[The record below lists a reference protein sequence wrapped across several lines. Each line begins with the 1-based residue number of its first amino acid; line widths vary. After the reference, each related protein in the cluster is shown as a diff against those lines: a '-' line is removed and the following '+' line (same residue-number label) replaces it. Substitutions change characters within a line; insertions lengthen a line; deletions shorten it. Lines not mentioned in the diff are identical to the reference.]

1 MTLDRRQFLKL
12 SAAGLAA
19 TSMGRRL
26 QAAEEFPVRTITRGP
41 KFHWFGYYD
50 KFEFDPTN
58 RYVLSNEVDFEHR
71 TPTADDVI
79 KVGMVDLQENDK
91 WIELGS
97 SRSWGWQQGC
107 MLQWRPGTKSEVV
120 WNDRE
125 GEQHVCRSVDI
136 ATGAK
141 RTIPSA
147 IYTLSPDGNSGMTA
161 DFARIQNMRPGYG
174 YVGLPDIYA
183 DQPAPAD
190 SGIFHVDM
198 NTGKRELVLSLRE
211 ISDVPFEGEPLHNH
225 WLWFNHLLV
234 SPDSRRFIA
243 LNRWR
248 PRDPKTGEPMG
259 KGWKTRMITANL
271 DGSDLYVL
279 DLPGMISH
287 FVWRDPEHICMW
299 TKPKDGPAG
308 FYVVQ
313 DKTTKVELIG
323 EGAMT
328 QDGHN
333 TYVSG
338 HPDWILCDTYPEKN
352 TRKQRPYLYHLPTN
366 KRVDLGGF
374 YLPPEYAGE
383 WRCDLHPRTSRDG
396 RWVAFDSP
404 HLGNGRQ
411 VHLIDIS
418 SIVNS

>member
-1 MTLDRRQFLKL
+1 MTIDRRSFLKTSLVGMAAL
-12 SAAGLAA
+12 SASGRVRAA
-19 TSMGRRL
+19 DEIS
-26 QAAEEFPVRTITRGP
+26 VRTITKGP

-50 KFEFDPTN
+50 KLEFDPTN

-79 KVGMVDLQENDK
+79 KVGMVDLQDNDK

-97 SRSWGWQQGC
+97 SKAWGWQQGC
-107 MLQWRPGTKSEVV
+107 MLQWRPGSQSEVV

-125 GEQHVCRSVDI
+125 GDKHVCHIVDVK
-136 ATGAK
+136 TKK
-141 RTIPSA
+141 RRTLGSP
-147 IYTLSPDGNSGMTA
+147 IYTLSADGKSAITA

-174 YVGLPDIYA
+174 YVGLPDPYA
-183 DQPAPAD
+183 DQNAPAD

-198 NTGKRELVLSLRE
+198 DTGEKKLIVSLKE
-211 ISDVPFEGEPLHNH
+211 IAKVPFEGTDISHH
-225 WLWFNHLLV
+225 WHWFNHLLI
-234 SPDSRRFIA
+234 SPDSRRFTA

-248 PRDPKTGEPMG
+248 DADPQTGALVG
-259 KGWKTRMITANL
+259 QRWKTRMITANL

-279 DLPGMISH
+279 DLPGMVSH

-299 TKPKDGPAG
+299 TKPHDRPAG

-313 DKTTKVELIG
+313 DKTTKAERIG
-323 EGAMT
+323 EGAMER
-328 QDGHN
+328 DGHN

-338 HPDWILCDTYPEKN
+338 HSDWILCDGYPEKE
-352 TRKQRPYLYHLPTN
+352 TRLQKPYLYHLPT
-366 KRVDLGGF
+366 KRRVELGGYF
-374 YLPPEYAGE
+374 LDPKYVGE
-383 WRCDLHPRTSRDG
+383 WRCDLHPRTSNDG
-396 RWVAFDSP
+396 RWAAFDSP

-418 SIVNS
+418 AIVNS